1 MKIKI
6 QTAIIFIIM
15 IGLVAQ
21 LSACNLPGMSTT
33 VPGVEETRIAVGI
46 QSTMLVMQQQTLEAV
61 QNMPTE
67 MPTYTPYPTYTP
79 EPPQAA
85 PPTATVEVQQIEA
98 QQEPSPTVDM
108 QDRIRAANILI
119 YEDIRGYPALLPFV
133 HETIN
138 RMGFSGGKI
147 VEVGDAVGDFKDQL
161 LSSTKWDLIIVA
173 SESRSTIKGE
183 FWEYIMT
190 HVNNDVA
197 LVVEMWYMDD
207 IANGKIAA
215 LLGKCGVKFQKD
227 WFYSPGANPLD
238 FSIYILDPSSDVF
251 SNPNDGISL
260 SNPSYFY
267 WDGSDVGDLLKI
279 GPGGD
284 AKILA
289 GLYPQEKNSYGLIT
303 SCLDGRVIIQT
314 FDTHD
319 FDPYMTKALWEN
331 YITTTLTHHFMK
343 MDQ

>member
-1 MKIKI
+1 MKNKA
-6 QTAIIFIIM
+6 QSALVLFIVVC
-15 IGLVAQ
+15 LV
-21 LSACNLPGMSTT
+21 LPLGACNMPGMAATSD
-33 VPGVEETRIAVGI
+33 PSVEETRVALGI
-46 QSTMLVMQQQTLEAV
+46 QSTMLAMQQQTLEAA
-61 QNMPTE
+61 QNIPTA

-79 EPPQAA
+79 EPP
-85 PPTATVEVQQIEA
+85 TVEVPAVTAEVAPIQP
-98 QQEPSPTVDM
+98 QEPSPTVDM
-108 QDRIRAANILI
+108 QARIRSANILV
-119 YEDIRGYPALLPFV
+119 YEDIRGYPELLPFV

-138 RMGFSGGKI
+138 NMGFSGGKI

-173 SESRSTIKGE
+173 SESRGTIRGE

-197 LVVEMWYMDD
+197 LVVEMWYLDD
-207 IANGKIAA
+207 IANGKVAA
-215 LLGKCGVKFQKD
+215 LLGKCGVKYQKD
-227 WFYSPGANPLD
+227 WTFSPGANPLD
-238 FSIYILDPSSDVF
+238 FSIYILDPNSEVF
-251 SNPNDGISL
+251 SNPNSGITL

-267 WDGSDVGDLLKI
+267 WQGDVGDLLKV

-289 GLYPQEKNSYGLIT
+289 GLYPKEKSSYGLIT

-319 FDPYMTKALWEN
+319 FDPYITKALWEN
-331 YITTTLTHHFMK
+331 YITTTLTHHFMEIDK
-343 MDQ
+343 K